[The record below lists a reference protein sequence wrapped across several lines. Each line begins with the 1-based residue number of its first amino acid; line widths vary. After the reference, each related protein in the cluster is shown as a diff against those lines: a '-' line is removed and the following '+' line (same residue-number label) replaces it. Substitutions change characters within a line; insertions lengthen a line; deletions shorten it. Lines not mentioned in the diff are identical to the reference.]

1 MWGFVCVS
9 TIPPFVPVR
18 KKNFFPRGF
27 SQLSWVRKD
36 LLAHSSSLISDSARG
51 TVRITVLIRGK
62 LGQDLN

>member
-1 MWGFVCVS
+1 MGFCVCINNIS
-9 TIPPFVPVR
+9 ICASS
-18 KKNFFPRGF
+18 KKKFFPRGF
-27 SQLSWVRKD
+27 SQLSWVLKD